1 MATVV
6 PQEMIANLVAQYG
19 RQSVSTN
26 IAGWLRLC
34 GLQHLAPMFHEIGVS
49 EVQDFWLVDKH
60 DLQDASLTPEQIAAF
75 EAHRNSF
82 DSAPGI
88 SPGQQREG
96 GTAKTAAAQPE
107 RENTASVPSLK
118 AEPIRDSVGMAM
130 FSSQSPLSLS
140 TSPSSSSASSSLS
153 SSPQTPRRILESPKR
168 TVNSPQ
174 LFSQSPRRAETVSS
188 FGGSNEGAADADA
201 LVRDIQ
207 GLLHQLHRKR
217 TQLHEVDETVSDAA
231 VVEAA
236 IAEATR
242 GAHSVLLEQKW
253 QRELEDDEDR
263 IEELK
268 ITRLQQKV
276 REFEALYN
284 EELQSYEHDQQELE
298 KEVEKGEIETLQGH
312 LEAEAKAQQEAIQD
326 EYQRRKEAL
335 QNRIQARKQA
345 AERRASTS
353 TSLPEDAAAAKV
365 TAEFQKAQADESQQ
379 LNAQRA
385 ASSSRLQKKLAARQR
400 AVALAES
407 QKMLRDNLAR
417 AAAAMDESKS
427 SAQSVDN
434 GDTNDIQ
441 PTNGSPRSPSSS
453 SPVDDVSPWRQSKG
467 DGSLSLSGGGHSKAL
482 RRLSDNSTGSN
493 GTSPHASRLRS
504 DTADQVKRLLAVA
517 KRLQA
522 RRETAGRTNGLMESE
537 LAPQQSTVPPS
548 GQMPGERRNASPRV
562 RRGSGGMPGAPSAAM
577 LPPPDL
583 QRNPTTVPVGD
594 FDDRREQHY
603 NHMDRHFSEWTTV
616 YASQQ
621 QQLLLAQKQLA
632 EDRRQ
637 LSQEREA
644 LEEAKRDIER
654 QRQAVAKERLE
665 VEQLK
670 AQMAL
675 QKKKM
680 RRHSSSPAVHAAGRR
695 RNKSSPSM
703 IGLPRPRSSSADAAG
718 ESFPTLQEMFPEFQ
732 KLMLAQKQSQQKT
745 EQNSLS
751 PSSRRRKAARSQA
764 PTSPSW
770 GAVSSSSSSP
780 SSSSGSNSSGASSP
794 LSSSDED
801 EDGSS
806 IQRGTNPV
814 AFAAAIAK
822 PRNPRSP
829 RRAVSRG
836 TDVAVGARPV
846 DDTDAD
852 EALPIR
858 SRRLRRSGSLSGA
871 AATAGK
877 TPPSPSRRRSG
888 TRSRRNSGTPRARA
902 SSGTTQLVGHF
913 LESAERVVARS
924 PSPPKQRTSISPSAK
939 KRAARPT
946 SPSRRPSGASP
957 AWVQE
962 LQELRDKLDDGLL
975 TKQQFQDLKA
985 SLLKRATK

>member
-1 MATVV
+1 MCVV
-6 PQEMIANLVAQYG
+6 Q
-19 RQSVSTN
+19 
-26 IAGWLRLC
+26 
-34 GLQHLAPMFHEIGVS
+34 
-49 EVQDFWLVDKH
+49 
-60 DLQDASLTPEQIAAF
+60 
-75 EAHRNSF
+75 
-82 DSAPGI
+82 
-88 SPGQQREG
+88 
-96 GTAKTAAAQPE
+96 
-107 RENTASVPSLK
+107 
-118 AEPIRDSVGMAM
+118 
-130 FSSQSPLSLS
+130 
-140 TSPSSSSASSSLS
+140 
-153 SSPQTPRRILESPKR
+153 
-168 TVNSPQ
+168 
-174 LFSQSPRRAETVSS
+174 
-188 FGGSNEGAADADA
+188 
-201 LVRDIQ
+201 
-207 GLLHQLHRKR
+207 
-217 TQLHEVDETVSDAA
+217 
-231 VVEAA
+231 
-236 IAEATR
+236 
-242 GAHSVLLEQKW
+242 
-253 QRELEDDEDR
+253 
-263 IEELK
+263 
-268 ITRLQQKV
+268 
-276 REFEALYN
+276 
-284 EELQSYEHDQQELE
+284 
-298 KEVEKGEIETLQGH
+298 
-312 LEAEAKAQQEAIQD
+312 AIQD

-616 YASQQ
+616 CVLFNAVVPCTTPGDHTFRCNQCVLWLTRDQFALYFVRRLSFVGRYASQQ

-644 LEEAKRDIER
+644 LEEAKRD
-654 QRQAVAKERLE
+654 
-665 VEQLK
+665 
-670 AQMAL
+670 M
-675 QKKKM
+675 
-680 RRHSSSPAVHAAGRR
+680 
-695 RNKSSPSM
+695 
-703 IGLPRPRSSSADAAG
+703 
-718 ESFPTLQEMFPEFQ
+718 
-732 KLMLAQKQSQQKT
+732 
-745 EQNSLS
+745 
-751 PSSRRRKAARSQA
+751 
-764 PTSPSW
+764 
-770 GAVSSSSSSP
+770 
-780 SSSSGSNSSGASSP
+780 
-794 LSSSDED
+794 
-801 EDGSS
+801 
-806 IQRGTNPV
+806 
-814 AFAAAIAK
+814 
-822 PRNPRSP
+822 
-829 RRAVSRG
+829 
-836 TDVAVGARPV
+836 
-846 DDTDAD
+846 
-852 EALPIR
+852 
-858 SRRLRRSGSLSGA
+858 
-871 AATAGK
+871 
-877 TPPSPSRRRSG
+877 
-888 TRSRRNSGTPRARA
+888 
-902 SSGTTQLVGHF
+902 
-913 LESAERVVARS
+913 
-924 PSPPKQRTSISPSAK
+924 
-939 KRAARPT
+939 
-946 SPSRRPSGASP
+946 
-957 AWVQE
+957 
-962 LQELRDKLDDGLL
+962 
-975 TKQQFQDLKA
+975 
-985 SLLKRATK
+985 